1 MTTLATTTITQ
12 SLLIGGLHWVSHY
25 IQLPLWLLVVVI
37 SVHNNKMSTSSS
49 SRFDAYYDDC
59 MNEIEELS
67 AQADEE
73 ETGMTGLTNQGY
85 SCYVNC
91 VLQSLLNTPKFAFL
105 YIMKALKPYINSNNT
120 RGTKGAIT
128 GSLSAVADCFWST
141 KFRSVNTKDFLRT
154 FSREIN
160 ADFDGKAEEDA
171 HEFQMLLLDRLA
183 EDVNRVT
190 WPVNFTQEYSEN
202 SSTINSK
209 TITSYANDYFTK
221 QKKYSSS
228 IVNDIFRIVLCTS
241 TSCPICLVTRINFEE
256 LINLS
261 VSLATD
267 GKINARKL
275 EPPPINLIT
284 CLNTHFELSTMERS
298 CSKCGK
304 QEFLR
309 SLYIWRLPEVL
320 IIHIKRFNF
329 EDGQTVKDSRAI
341 DFPIDD
347 LDMRRYIHPASPDS
361 SKETITL
368 YSLYAIVAHTG
379 TANTGHY
386 TARVKNLDRSTD
398 FWQLFDDL
406 DRRELQFRDVK
417 TSAAYMLYYARNA
430 MSKVMSPE
438 QISGEKRHNG

>member
-1 MTTLATTTITQ
+1 
-12 SLLIGGLHWVSHY
+12 
-25 IQLPLWLLVVVI
+25 
-37 SVHNNKMSTSSS
+37 
-49 SRFDAYYDDC
+49 
-59 MNEIEELS
+59 
-67 AQADEE
+67 
-73 ETGMTGLTNQGY
+73 
-85 SCYVNC
+85 
-91 VLQSLLNTPKFAFL
+91 
-105 YIMKALKPYINSNNT
+105 
-120 RGTKGAIT
+120 
-128 GSLSAVADCFWST
+128 
-141 KFRSVNTKDFLRT
+141 
-154 FSREIN
+154 
-160 ADFDGKAEEDA
+160 
-171 HEFQMLLLDRLA
+171 
-183 EDVNRVT
+183 
-190 WPVNFTQEYSEN
+190 
-202 SSTINSK
+202 
-209 TITSYANDYFTK
+209 
-221 QKKYSSS
+221 
-228 IVNDIFRIVLCTS
+228 
-241 TSCPICLVTRINFEE
+241 
-256 LINLS
+256 
-261 VSLATD
+261 
-267 GKINARKL
+267 
-275 EPPPINLIT
+275 
-284 CLNTHFELSTMERS
+284 MERT

-304 QEFLR
+304 QDFLR

-341 DFPIDD
+341 DFPVDD